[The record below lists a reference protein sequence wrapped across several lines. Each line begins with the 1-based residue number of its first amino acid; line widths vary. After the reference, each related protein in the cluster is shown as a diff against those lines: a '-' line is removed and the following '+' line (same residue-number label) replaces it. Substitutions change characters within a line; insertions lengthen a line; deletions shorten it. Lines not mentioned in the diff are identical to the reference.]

1 MSIVHPLHA
10 ELILSLKVFSVAA
23 EKSVT
28 KRNPYSTGDVPL
40 LVTYQ
45 KVNFIHLVSV
55 GMVKNLNCFTIL
67 LNISFQ
73 VWTSDEWNPP

>member
-1 MSIVHPLHA
+1 
-10 ELILSLKVFSVAA
+10 
-23 EKSVT
+23 
-28 KRNPYSTGDVPL
+28 
-40 LVTYQ
+40 
-45 KVNFIHLVSV
+45 VNFIHLVSV